1 MNLKEHNNNTYT
13 KEKSDVEKYLLR
25 IIQRYFDIE
34 NNYTQESIEAI
45 IVQSLTRFKRDI
57 LKEKGYIFSLNQMT
71 GNITL
76 TIQDF
81 GGEYKFDKNNA
92 FNKDFGVDADTACEG
107 NDPRLSDK
115 REPNKHVHIIDD
127 VIGLRELLES
137 FNTIT
142 GTHIHANKNILD
154 MLKYSGSLAEFDLQL
169 LEVLCERISKYYS
182 NLEFQRIEL
191 SKYSKKQI
199 EILDGYIL
207 TIIQDLENAKLFVTE
222 SINWLDSIYKYITN
236 NTNEFYQDQ
245 IDKLSEYVTKA
256 QVASIIEYFKKAYF
270 VVYENEIAIQD
281 GEISLIPVE
290 EEYQD
295 IATTDDSSSLLNIY
309 NTGFVIG
316 TNDSTGDNRWIWDN
330 SLKSFKYLGNV
341 NDYPMFLNSNAYES
355 YTHRVTLESSNG
367 DDDAISTIIAYDK
380 NTGNHLSAICSC
392 GQGGGADD
400 INVPTISLQ
409 YNYYQSGFKKITN
422 YAAIDSSWPVT
433 KNSDGGGGWASL
445 PNGITVL
452 VKKNKK
458 HIQVWAS
465 LNGIG
470 SWIPGSDND
479 IYPTE
484 QPIFDINLDD
494 YAELS
499 IFPKKTFYGYGTNSQ
514 AYSFYQNVYFVGKR
528 QLEYPY
534 GHTDINEKKE
544 IQETVPS
551 SILNKISNNKIKM
564 FFRYTKDKKEYQYPL
579 PFCFKDSENR
589 DIIIQGNYDNDGN
602 IDIQINF
609 INTIPLYCSKEKN
622 LYGNTIITISD
633 CTKEIA
639 GRMPNIYDGPIYV
652 SKIDSLNKENFIV
665 NLITDTE
672 VEYLFQGLC
681 INDNGICKYVDY
693 DQQQLQYTNIP
704 NPPSINDLGIYGGS
718 FMCYT
723 INDKMKLLDD
733 ETKVIPVI
741 LEYKIPR
748 ITEYFK
754 NPRIYYQV
762 LGNKEGM

>member
-1 MNLKEHNNNTYT
+1 MNLQEHNNNTYT
-13 KEKSDVEKYLLR
+13 KEKSDIEKYLLR

-76 TIQDF
+76 TIKDF

-92 FNKDFGVDADTACEG
+92 FNKDFGVDEDTICEG

-115 REPNKHVHIIDD
+115 REPNQHVHIIDD
-127 VIGLRELLES
+127 VIGLRELLDS
-137 FNTIT
+137 LNISTN
-142 GTHIHANKNILD
+142 THIHTNKNVLD
-154 MLKYSGSLAEFDLQL
+154 MLRYSGSLAEFDLQL

-182 NLEFQRIEL
+182 NLEFQRTEL

-199 EILDGYIL
+199 EILDGCIL
-207 TIIQDLENAKLFVTE
+207 TIKQDLDNAKLFVTE
-222 SINWLDSIYKYITN
+222 SINWLNSIYKYITD
-236 NTNEFYQDQ
+236 NTDKFYKEQ

-256 QVASIIEYFKKAYF
+256 KVAAIIEYLKKAYF
-270 VVYENEIAIQD
+270 IVYENEINIQD
-281 GEISLIPVE
+281 GEISLTPVE

-295 IATTDDSSSLLNIY
+295 IATTDNSSSLENIY

-355 YTHRVTLESSNG
+355 YTHRVTLESSDS
-367 DDDAISTIIAYDK
+367 DDDVISTVIAYDK
-380 NTGNHLSAICSC
+380 NTGNHLSVICSC
-392 GQGGGADD
+392 GHVGVDNN
-400 INVPTISLQ
+400 INVPSISLQ

-422 YAAIDSSWPVT
+422 NTAIDSSWPVT

-452 VKKNKK
+452 VKKDKK

-470 SWIPGSDND
+470 SWIPGADND
-479 IYPTE
+479 IHPTA

-494 YAELS
+494 YTELTAL
-499 IFPKKTFYGYGTNSQ
+499 PKKTFYGYGTNSQ
-514 AYSFYQNVYFVGKR
+514 AYSFYQNVYFLGKYE
-528 QLEYPY
+528 LEYPY
-534 GHTDINEKKE
+534 GHTNISEKKE
-544 IQETVPS
+544 IQEIVPS
-551 SILNKISNNKIKM
+551 SILNKVNNNKIKM
-564 FFRYTKDKKEYQYPL
+564 FFRYTKDEKEYQYPL
-579 PFCFKDSENR
+579 PYCFKDSEGR
-589 DIIIQGNYDNDGN
+589 DIVIQGNYDSNGN
-602 IDIQINF
+602 IDVQINF
-609 INTIPLYCSKEKN
+609 INTIPLYCSN
-622 LYGNTIITISD
+622 LYNDTIIAVTDFIKIPACNVKD
-633 CTKEIA
+633 NLDN
-639 GRMPNIYDGPIYV
+639 NICV
-652 SKIDSLNKENFIV
+652 AKIDSVQKEQFITS
-665 NLITDTE
+665 LINNQE
-672 VEYLFQGLC
+672 LEYLFQGICTTNDDISC
-681 INDNGICKYVDY
+681 IFTDY
-693 DQQQLQYTNIP
+693 NNNTLQYVNMINT
-704 NPPSINDLGIYGGS
+704 PSVSDLGMSGS
-718 FMCYT
+718 AFMCYT
-723 INDKMKLLDD
+723 FNDKMKLLDD
-733 ETKVIPVI
+733 CTKIIPVI

-748 ITEYFK
+748 ITEYFE